1 MRNRSF
7 LLVVVF
13 VSGMTTM
20 AVEMSASRLLA
31 PYFGTSLI
39 IWANLI
45 GLILIYLTAGYYLG
59 GRLADRHPS
68 EGTLYQITAWAGF
81 AIGLVPFVARPV
93 LRFSMVGFATYS
105 VGIFLGSLLGVIALF
120 AVPIMLLGCVSPF
133 AIRLAVRDV
142 ETTGNIAG
150 GIYALSTLGSIIGTF
165 LPVLA
170 LIPAIGTRKTFLLF
184 ALILLVA
191 SVLGLMRT
199 RRRLA
204 PWYALLLV
212 AVVALGLF
220 GPGGLIKSV
229 PGLVYETESPYHYIQ
244 VVQDSGNTY
253 LVLNEGHAVHSVY
266 NPDSVL
272 AYGIWDYFLMA
283 PYFNAHERQEDV
295 HSLLLIGLAAGT
307 VARQYTAVYGD
318 IPIDGVEIDPVIV
331 RVARRYFDMNEP
343 NLNAIVQDGRYF
355 LETTDRKY
363 DVVGIDA
370 YRQPYIPF
378 HLTTREFFS
387 RVRDHLTEGG
397 VVAINAGRTETDF
410 RLVDVL
416 ASTMKAVFPNVY
428 IIDAQRNLNSLIVG
442 TVQPTRLE
450 NFADNVEHMTH
461 PLLLDVAHRALPRVR
476 EAQQTTR
483 VFTDDL
489 APVEHVID
497 QMILGY
503 VLELE

>member
-1 MRNRSF
+1 MRNRYF
-7 LLVVVF
+7 LLLIVF

-59 GRLADRHPS
+59 GKLADRHPS

-81 AIGLVPFVARPV
+81 LIGLIPFVARPV

-120 AVPIMLLGCVSPF
+120 AVPIILLGCVSPF

-170 LIPAIGTRKTFLLF
+170 LIPTIGTRKTFLLF
-184 ALILLVA
+184 SLILLGT
-191 SVLGLMRT
+191 SVVGLMRT
-199 RRRLA
+199 RRRLL
-204 PWYALLLV
+204 PVYMLLLV
-212 AVVALGLF
+212 IVVALGLF
-220 GPGGLIKSV
+220 APGGLIKSV

-244 VVQDSGNTY
+244 VVQDGGNTY
-253 LVLNEGHAVHSVY
+253 LVLNEGQAVHSVY

-283 PYFNAHERQEDV
+283 PYFNPDQRQEDV
-295 HSLLLIGLAAGT
+295 NSLLLIGLAAGT

-318 IPIDGVEIDPVIV
+318 IPIDGVEIDPDIV
-331 RVARRYFDMNEP
+331 RVARRYFNMNES

-355 LETTDRKY
+355 LETTDRQY
-363 DVVGIDA
+363 DVIGIDA

-387 RVRDHLTEGG
+387 RVRDHLTEDG
-397 VVAINAGRTETDF
+397 VVAINAGRTETDY

-416 ASTMKAVFPNVY
+416 ASTMKSVFPSVFV
-428 IIDAQRNLNSLIVG
+428 IDAQRNLNSLIVG
-442 TVQPTRLE
+442 TVQPTHLE
-450 NFADNVEHMTH
+450 NFTDNVAQMTH
-461 PLLLDVAHRALPRVR
+461 PLLLDVAARALPRAR
-476 EAQQTTR
+476 EAQQTAM

-489 APVEHVID
+489 APVEQVID
-497 QMILGY
+497 QIILGY